1 MSPLRNFSFYIK
13 LKVKHKNK
21 IFPPQ
26 TFVKIMAAYWNP
38 EAQLKNKEPIF
49 FRESIITHSQNYNK
63 IWSILL
69 PKWSLKGLE
78 HSILSVNAT
87 FFQKNHSPFKPRVC
101 SWKSRPSS

>member
-21 IFPPQ
+21 IFSPQ

-69 PKWSLKGLE
+69 PKWSLKRLRTLNIE
-78 HSILSVNAT
+78 CQCYIFSKKSLT
-87 FFQKNHSPFKPRVC
+87 FQT
-101 SWKSRPSS
+101 